1 MIDYVFHIK
10 IIFSKL
16 LFISILYN
24 IICFGVFFMA
34 GKSYN
39 HVSLIGNLGKDP
51 EMRTTPTGHSV
62 CSFSLATSERFKGQ
76 NGEWQEHT
84 DWHNIVL
91 WDKLGEIANQYLKKG
106 KRVFIEG
113 KIRYRSY
120 EKDGITRYVTDII
133 GTNMVML
140 DGGREQG
147 EYSQDRPA
155 RDTGNGYSSIES
167 HLPPEI
173 NAIDD
178 EVPF

>member
-1 MIDYVFHIK
+1 
-10 IIFSKL
+10 
-16 LFISILYN
+16 
-24 IICFGVFFMA
+24 MA

-113 KIRYRSY
+113 KIRYRS
-120 EKDGITRYVTDII
+120 
-133 GTNMVML
+133 
-140 DGGREQG
+140 
-147 EYSQDRPA
+147 
-155 RDTGNGYSSIES
+155 
-167 HLPPEI
+167 
-173 NAIDD
+173 
-178 EVPF
+178 